1 MSASFPPRNDPDE
14 APTSQI
20 TSHWPSLEAVLQGPL
35 EMPRWLGWRLK
46 LLVVWVLLGCA
57 LVFGIANWLMSQ
69 PKLPLTLRGTPDGL
83 VRVHSVDYPTL
94 QRLEGR
100 VLTSV
105 AWHAQDPA
113 IASDG
118 RQIAPVDLLVLQ
130 RSARWI
136 SQAESRQRYF
146 DEHAALAALLSN
158 WQAGKSIMVDLGFQ
172 SGPTESVLIA
182 PRGLM
187 GLSPLFWVLSL
198 LSLMV
203 YAVGAVVLLAN
214 PQWRNVAF
222 AVVAVCHSI
231 ELGLIGISTSLDLF
245 TPQGFLVWDSRI
257 RAVCDLLI
265 TSTMVILAALH
276 PRPLPRWHWAV
287 AGALSGMLVTLVGL
301 ALLPM
306 AWRWWWL
313 QGACATMGLAAIGVM
328 TLNHHHVPHPFTLI
342 MRRFALI
349 TLASWLLLSLAI
361 AVGIQRA
368 DMQLNV
374 ATFGVMTWQVFAA
387 SQLLLSPYLSR
398 SKLIL
403 QEFSLLAASST
414 VAASLDLLFVAIFS
428 LGQFTS
434 MTLSLFL
441 SFGVYLSIR
450 RWLMTRLPGR
460 DPLTTERLFQRL
472 YRIAREVER
481 QPEALDNSLMQL
493 MRELFDPLEAS
504 LLQGSVGAATLKGN
518 GSVLLMPLPQLD
530 RPHSDSGRVLILK
543 YAKKGQ
549 RLFTG
554 EDARLADRIVEQLHR
569 AMNFD
574 KAVEQGRSEERLRIA
589 QDLHDDIGARL
600 LTLMYQA
607 PNPAMEEYIRHT
619 LQDLKTLTRGLAAQ
633 SHALSE
639 AAGEWKR
646 DLSQRLGAARCEL
659 EWQLQ
664 IDVDVVLTMV
674 QWSAL
679 TRILRELVNNTISHA
694 KANKVHV
701 SVKLEQDRLTLVV
714 ADNGVGVEPTTWSHG
729 LGLGGVRKRV
739 KQLGGVVRWMSNE
752 PRGIRCEVVV
762 EPFSASAGQAPDP
775 QVSH

>member
-1 MSASFPPRNDPDE
+1 MSTSSTSAGSSDI
-14 APTSQI
+14 AGLAAWPT
-20 TSHWPSLEAVLQGPL
+20 LEAVLQGPHEL
-35 EMPRWLGWRLK
+35 PRWIGWRLK
-46 LLVVWVLLGCA
+46 MLVAWVLLGCA
-57 LVFGIANWLMSQ
+57 LVFAVAHWLIGQ
-69 PKLPLTLRGTPDGL
+69 PKLPMTLRGTPDGL
-83 VRVHSVDYPTL
+83 VRIQAVDYPTL

-100 VLTSV
+100 ILTGVEWHSPGTDAASPPLRV
-105 AWHAQDPA
+105 AT
-113 IASDG
+113 IE
-118 RQIAPVDLLVLQ
+118 LLLLQ

-136 SQAESRQRYF
+136 SDEQSRRRFFQ
-146 DEHAALAALLSN
+146 EHRALARLLQD
-158 WQAGKSIMVDLGFQ
+158 WQADKGLTVDLVFQ
-172 SGPTESVLIA
+172 TGPKESVLIA

-187 GLSPLFWVLSL
+187 GLSPLFWILSL

-214 PQWRNVAF
+214 PQLRNVAF
-222 AVVAVCHSI
+222 AVMALCHGI
-231 ELGLIGISTSLDLF
+231 ELALIAVSTSLDVF
-245 TPQGFLVWDSRI
+245 VPQSFLIWDAYT
-257 RAVCDLLI
+257 RAVCDL
-265 TSTMVILAALH
+265 VIAATIVAVAVLH
-276 PRPLPRWHWAV
+276 PRRLQHWPV
-287 AGALSGMLVTLVGL
+287 YVGLTGL
-301 ALLPM
+301 ALLGLLM
-306 AWRWWWL
+306 GLANVDELWRWWWL
-313 QGACATMGLAAIGVM
+313 QAGCLGLGLASVALM
-328 TLNHHHVPHPFTLI
+328 TAANHATPHPFTLV
-342 MRRFALI
+342 MRRFTLI
-349 TLASWLLLSLAI
+349 TLISWVGLSLSLAM
-361 AVGIQRA
+361 GMRRA
-368 DMQLNV
+368 DMQLNL

-450 RWLMTRLPGR
+450 RWLMTRLPRR
-460 DPLTTERLFQRL
+460 DPLTMERLFQRL

-481 QPEALDNSLMQL
+481 QPDALNGLLMQL
-493 MRELFDPLEAS
+493 MRELFDPLEITLVQGTVGSAS
-504 LLQGSVGAATLKGN
+504 LRGN

-530 RPHSDSGRVLILK
+530 SPHAMPGHVLVLK
-543 YAKKGQ
+543 HAKKGQ

-569 AMNFD
+569 ALNFD

-607 PNPAMEEYIRHT
+607 PNADMEEYIRHT

-633 SHALSE
+633 SHALTE

-646 DLSQRLGAARCEL
+646 DLSQRLGVARCEL
-659 EWQLQ
+659 EWLMRV
-664 IDVDVVLTMV
+664 DVDVVLNMV

-694 KANKVHV
+694 KANKVRV
-701 SVKLEQDRLTLVV
+701 SVELENDRLTLTVT
-714 ADNGVGVEPTTWSHG
+714 DNGQGSDPGTWSHG

-739 KQLGGVVRWMSNE
+739 KQLGGAVRWSQVE
-752 PRGIRCEVVV
+752 PRGICCEVVV
-762 EPFSASAGQAPDP
+762 EPFSASAGLPADS

>member
-1 MSASFPPRNDPDE
+1 MSTPSTSSGSSDFAGMSAW
-14 APTSQI
+14 PT
-20 TSHWPSLEAVLQGPL
+20 LEAVLQGPHEL
-35 EMPRWLGWRLK
+35 PRWIGWRLK
-46 LLVVWVLLGCA
+46 MLVAWVLLGCA
-57 LVFGIANWLMSQ
+57 LVFMVANWLTGQ
-69 PKLPLTLRGTPDGL
+69 PKLPMTLRGTPDGL
-83 VRVHSVDYPTL
+83 VRIHAVDYPTL

-100 VLTSV
+100 ILTGVEWRSPGTNTSDATVQV
-105 AWHAQDPA
+105 AP
-113 IASDG
+113 IE
-118 RQIAPVDLLVLQ
+118 LLLLQ

-136 SQAESRQRYF
+136 SDAQARSRF
-146 DEHAALAALLSN
+146 FHEHRALAQLLQDWN
-158 WQAGKSIMVDLGFQ
+158 ADKGLTVDLVFQ
-172 SGPTESVLIA
+172 SGPKESVLIA
-182 PRGLM
+182 SRGLM
-187 GLSPLFWVLSL
+187 GLSPLFWILSL

-203 YAVGAVVLLAN
+203 YAVGAVVVLAS
-214 PQWRNVAF
+214 PQLRNVAF
-222 AVVAVCHSI
+222 AVMALCHSL
-231 ELGLIGISTSLDLF
+231 ELALIAVSTSLDVF
-245 TPQGFLVWDSRI
+245 VPQSFLIWDGYT
-257 RAVCDLLI
+257 RAVCDL
-265 TSTMVILAALH
+265 VIAATIVTVATLH
-276 PRPLPRWHWAV
+276 PRRLEHWPLYV
-287 AGALSGMLVTLVGL
+287 GLTGL
-301 ALLPM
+301 ALLGLLMGLANVPEL
-306 AWRWWWL
+306 WSWWWL
-313 QGACATMGLAAIGVM
+313 QSGCLGLGLASVALM
-328 TLNHHHVPHPFTLI
+328 TVANHAAPHPFTLV
-342 MRRFALI
+342 MRRFTLI
-349 TLASWLLLSLAI
+349 TLISWIALSLAI
-361 AVGIQRA
+361 ALGVRRA
-368 DMQLNV
+368 DMQLNL

-460 DPLTTERLFQRL
+460 DPLTMERLFQRL

-481 QPEALDNSLMQL
+481 QPDALDGLLMQL
-493 MRELFDPLEAS
+493 MRELFDPLEIT
-504 LLQGSVGAATLKGN
+504 LVQGSVGSASLRGN

-530 RPHSDSGRVLILK
+530 SPHATPGHVLVLK
-543 YAKKGQ
+543 HAKKGQ

-554 EDARLADRIVEQLHR
+554 EDARLADRIAEQLHR
-569 AMNFD
+569 ALNFD

-607 PNPAMEEYIRHT
+607 PNADMEEYIRHT

-633 SHALSE
+633 SHALTE

-646 DLSQRLGAARCEL
+646 DLSQRLGVARCEL
-659 EWQLQ
+659 EWLMRV
-664 IDVDVVLTMV
+664 DVDVVLNMV

-694 KANKVHV
+694 KANKVRV
-701 SVKLEQDRLTLVV
+701 SLELENDRLTLTVT
-714 ADNGVGVEPTTWSHG
+714 DNGNGSDPGTWAHG

-739 KQLGGVVRWMSNE
+739 KQLGGAVRWTPVE
-752 PRGIRCEVVV
+752 PHGICCEVVV
-762 EPFSASAGQAPDP
+762 EPFSASAGLPADS